1 MTKEKQTPKA
11 KPVYK
16 TLTVKYDQ
24 KARTYS
30 VYDES
35 GKEYT
40 AEDRPREI
48 MMKLAHEKGQILYFV
63 DKKWRRMKPEVSG
76 TTTPVPAKESK
87 AKTVKTENVTEIIIE
102 DEE

>member
-16 TLTVKYDQ
+16 TLTVNYDQ

-40 AEDRPREI
+40 AEGETLLVSR
-48 MMKLAHEKGQILYFV
+48 QYF
-63 DKKWRRMKPEVSG
+63 KNI
-76 TTTPVPAKESK
+76 T
-87 AKTVKTENVTEIIIE
+87 
-102 DEE
+102 